1 MVFLRSVLVG
11 ALAFVVLEAEESEE
25 EVEVGVYEAA
35 PRSGYWLLEQF
46 VFDEVVVFELL
57 LRSGTR
63 CFLGHCSLV
72 LVS

>member
-25 EVEVGVYEAA
+25 EAGVYEAA

-46 VFDEVVVFELL
+46 VFDEVVVFEFL
-57 LRSGTR
+57 LRSGTL
-63 CFLGHCSLV
+63 CFLAHCCLV